1 GIRKTSRFQGFELCR
16 RKHLLQW
23 LYRRNAYGGKGSE
36 GEGPEAVGRAV
47 AASIWPSFGPIRIEK
62 VELRTRLSMVSGDFG
77 PFCCYGQMQLKK
89 EDDMYGSFLCMSHLY
104 VCAFGH

>member
-1 GIRKTSRFQGFELCR
+1 MSCAVASICWSGFT
-16 RKHLLQW
+16 
-23 LYRRNAYGGKGSE
+23 GGRHTEEKGQS

-62 VELRTRLSMVSGDFG
+62 VELRTRLSMATGAFG

-89 EDDMYGSFLCMSHLY
+89 EDDMYGSFLCMPHLY